1 MALMAKCSFAK
12 TLLELQNPEQGMY
25 TTNHIFEPEF
35 HQDIYVKACEST
47 KIIPGAFQVGCADL
61 LERSISRGTQ
71 PEYVDDETDSKTLLY
86 EGMVLCDGKRLHSE
100 TDKLN
105 ACVLKSNC
113 IRNGYI
119 DLSLARSVDQTF
131 FAKVKD
137 RASVQKNDILI
148 NSTGDGSIGR
158 VAVYNY
164 DFPAVVDGHITIVRY
179 KDKKLAWYIA
189 AFLLTEIGQN
199 QIYRYINGSSGQ
211 VEIYPQDISRIWVKP
226 ANPQKIENIYQ
237 AFKSACEQH
246 DMFFGSLNAIVH
258 GV

>member
-1 MALMAKCSFAK
+1 M
-12 TLLELQNPEQGMY
+12 
-25 TTNHIFEPEF
+25 
-35 HQDIYVKACEST
+35 
-47 KIIPGAFQVGCADL
+47 
-61 LERSISRGTQ
+61 
-71 PEYVDDETDSKTLLY
+71 
-86 EGMVLCDGKRLHSE
+86 
-100 TDKLN
+100 
-105 ACVLKSNC
+105 
-113 IRNGYI
+113 
-119 DLSLARSVDQTF
+119 
-131 FAKVKD
+131 
-137 RASVQKNDILI
+137 
-148 NSTGDGSIGR
+148 
-158 VAVYNY
+158 AVYNY